1 MGRSKERHMSIWATQ
16 LHLPIPDRDQYGRE
30 TPATQPRFHT
40 NEHGITNER
49 QLEPGEGAPS
59 TSATAA

>member
-1 MGRSKERHMSIWATQ
+1 MSIWATQ